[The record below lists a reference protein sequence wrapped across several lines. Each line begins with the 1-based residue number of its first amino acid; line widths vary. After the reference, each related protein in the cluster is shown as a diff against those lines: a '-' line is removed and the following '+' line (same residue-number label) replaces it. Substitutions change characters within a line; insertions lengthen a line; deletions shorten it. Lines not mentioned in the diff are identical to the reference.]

1 MGLSSIS
8 NETKK
13 RMFIFLECTQRKKER
28 KKERKNGQRA
38 KKQNGKKIME
48 TEERILDKKERNR
61 YRGKKEEK

>member
-28 KKERKNGQRA
+28 KKEWTERKKTKW
-38 KKQNGKKIME
+38 KKNME

-61 YRGKKEEK
+61 YRGKKEE